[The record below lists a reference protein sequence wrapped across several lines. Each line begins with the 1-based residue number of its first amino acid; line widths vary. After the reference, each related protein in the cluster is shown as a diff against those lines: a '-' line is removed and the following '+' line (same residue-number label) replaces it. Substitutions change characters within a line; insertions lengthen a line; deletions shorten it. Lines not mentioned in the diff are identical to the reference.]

1 MRRERRASGVAG
13 RDKGSRTLSHHPE
26 RCPLAQENA
35 SFDQPIRELLF
46 GEGNRGV
53 YRIIFVLIDKSV
65 YVLPVRHGS
74 MLPLDAEQLK

>member
-1 MRRERRASGVAG
+1 MRRERRASGFAG

-26 RCPLAQENA
+26 RCPLAQESA

-53 YRIIFVLIDKSV
+53 CRIIFVLIDKSV
-65 YVLPVRHGS
+65 YVLHVRHES
-74 MLPLDAEQLK
+74 MLPLDAEQL